1 MTASP
6 DTAYTAR
13 DLEPV
18 TVSNVK
24 KGTESISFSVDK
36 IGVPV
41 LVKVSYF
48 PNWKASG
55 ASGVYRAAP
64 NMMVVVPTS
73 KNVTLSYEATRLD
86 SSAYVLTLIGI
97 VMAVFMYRRR
107 FRYGVAISPVISE
120 LSDNSSDKDDDSDNL
135 V

>member
-1 MTASP
+1 VTASP
-6 DTAYTAR
+6 ATAYTAR

-24 KGTESISFSVDK
+24 KGTESISFTVDK

-64 NMMVVVPTS
+64 NMMVVIPTS

>member
-1 MTASP
+1 
-6 DTAYTAR
+6 
-13 DLEPV
+13 
-18 TVSNVK
+18 VK
-24 KGTESISFSVDK
+24 KGTESISFTVDK

-55 ASGVYRAAP
+55 ASEVYRAAP
-64 NMMVVVPTS
+64 NMMVVIPTS